1 MLFSRH
7 KTYLKLLSIQ
17 FMQHTIS
24 VLVINKFGVLS
35 RIAGLFSG
43 RGFNIESLNVAETT
57 DPNISRMTIVTR
69 GDEEKIEQIT
79 KQLNKLIDIIKVID
93 LTEENFVDREM
104 ILVKMNA
111 EPRVREEILRIVEI
125 FRAKVVD
132 VSSATYTIE
141 ITGDQGKIQ
150 GFLELLRP
158 LGIKELVRSG
168 RIAMSRGMK
177 SIN

>member
-1 MLFSRH
+1 
-7 KTYLKLLSIQ
+7 
-17 FMQHTIS
+17 MQHTIS
-24 VLVINKFGVLS
+24 ILVSNKFGVLS
-35 RIAGLFSG
+35 RISGLFSG

-69 GDEEKIEQIT
+69 GDEKKIEQIT

-93 LTEENFVDREM
+93 LTEESFIDREM

-132 VSSATYTIE
+132 VSSSTYTIE

-168 RIAMSRGMK
+168 RIAMSRGVK